1 MPSFTLKNKAFGC
14 EDIYDKYYVQ
24 MKIRIKPNDTT
35 LGDQSVGVILEENS
49 SSSKE
54 LRSLLFRK
62 SDETS
67 DGWRERTVVIK
78 ISRRGALGSVKAIK
92 FVFSDYHNNVYDGG
106 ATVEI
111 SDVTF
116 IAGKYYN

>member
-1 MPSFTLKNKAFGC
+1 M
-14 EDIYDKYYVQ
+14 
-24 MKIRIKPNDTT
+24 
-35 LGDQSVGVILEENS
+35 ILEENS

-54 LRSLLFRK
+54 IKSLLFRK

-67 DGWRERTVVIK
+67 DGWRERTVIIK
-78 ISRRGALGSVKAIK
+78 ISRRGALKSVNAIK
-92 FVFSDYHNNVYDGG
+92 FYFADYHNNVYDGG